1 MPVKCL
7 QQEKKCQLTL
17 SKALTVT
24 VLHENFVNGFKN
36 LFFVLFS
43 VVKKAVKMQFT
54 FSDIQHK
61 NGISV
66 SPAVERKYRYYKY
79 RSRIHS
85 NPIKSQYEGY

>member
-1 MPVKCL
+1 M
-7 QQEKKCQLTL
+7 
-17 SKALTVT
+17 
-24 VLHENFVNGFKN
+24 LHENFVNGFKN

-66 SPAVERKYRYYKY
+66 SPAVESIDTTSTDLESTVIQLKASMRVINNFHP
-79 RSRIHS
+79 S
-85 NPIKSQYEGY
+85 IKNTDQQMTPK